1 MPWTEINGVRTFVA
15 ADATTTAAGPMPG
28 TGAPAGPPGGKKSWF
43 AEHKAATAV
52 LTAIVVIG
60 GATAFSGGGTPTAAG
75 DRAGSSSSTTKDVPL
90 TNAQKADK
98 AADAVKG
105 AEVTGFS
112 GRNLEITYPLND
124 LGGGLGRAKIA
135 MDTFDLMKSLKN
147 HDVDFDTVTIN
158 GTADMLDKF
167 GAPLPDVH
175 AFNID
180 VDHDTVNRIQYGNIS
195 TGELDVLE
203 GFAKDGLIWLHPAF
217 GWVR

>member
-1 MPWTEINGVRTFVA
+1 MPWTEINGVKTFVA
-15 ADATTTAAGPMPG
+15 ADATTETPAAAGTP
-28 TGAPAGPPGGKKSWF
+28 TGGGGGGNWF
-43 AEHKAATAV
+43 AQHKIATAI
-52 LTAIVVIG
+52 LATIVAVG
-60 GATAFSGGGTPTAAG
+60 GATAFSGGGSTAAG
-75 DRAGSSSSTTKDVPL
+75 DKAGSSSSATNNVPL
-90 TNAQKADK
+90 TNAQKADN

-105 AEVTGFS
+105 AEVTS
-112 GRNLEITYPLND
+112 LHDRMLVITYPLND

-135 MDTFDLMKSLKN
+135 MDTFDLMKALKN
-147 HDVDFDTVTIN
+147 HGVDFDTVTIN

-180 VDHDTVNRIQYGNIS
+180 VDHATVNRIQYGNIS

-217 GWVR
+217 GWVH